1 MELDIKKIEDYLE
14 SVKISARQFCIQIGL
29 SYSAW
34 NTIKDRKRIS
44 VKSLQKIATYMN
56 VDPSELFV
64 GYVAP
69 ETKPVD
75 DSDEMKF
82 IVQRMKDF
90 MVRNKIHYQELA
102 ELIHVPYRT
111 LKYQISNSCVSTG
124 TLAAISKVFTDVNV
138 GWFFSDSIAYER
150 QTSSEMAAEPKIS
163 YSAESKILQKL
174 DDIQKLIEKKL

>member
-1 MELDIKKIEDYLE
+1 MELNVKKIEDYLE

-44 VKSLQKIATYMN
+44 VKSLQKIATYMK
-56 VDPSELFV
+56 VYPSELFV

-69 ETKPVD
+69 EIKPVD

-90 MVRNKIHYQELA
+90 MAKNKINHQELA

-124 TLAAISKVFTDVNV
+124 TLAAISKVFTDVNI
-138 GWFFSDSIAYER
+138 GWFFSDSIPYER
-150 QTSSEMAAEPKIS
+150 QMPSDMAAEQELGYGITQ
-163 YSAESKILQKL
+163 KILSDL
-174 DDIQKLIEKKL
+174 EIIKKAVLKK